1 MNVSNKKAGRR
12 RPMAEINV
20 VPYIDVTLVLL
31 IIFMITTPMLQSG
44 VEVDLPRAQAA
55 MVEQKDDT
63 PPLVISIQPHDL
75 KGCGQQSGNYFINS
89 GNGEDEAILKEA
101 IYPRV
106 EIILKNKPETQV
118 LINADKN
125 VDYGTVVTTMADLK
139 HAGVPS
145 VSLMT
150 KDEN

>member
-55 MVEQKDDT
+55 MVEQKEDT
-63 PPLVISIQPHDL
+63 PPLVISIQQ
-75 KGCGQQSGNYFINS
+75 GGNYFINS
-89 GNGEDEAILKEA
+89 GNGEDEAISKEA

-106 EIILKNKPETQV
+106 EMILKNKPETQV